1 MSLPPEPVKPPAR
14 LAAPSSVSNAAP
26 GGARSVAVSSALLE
40 YQSPIAALIARQVP
54 PASHYMIWAIA
65 LSFAVVAAAAFL
77 MPINRVV
84 PAAGKVAA
92 ITGNLM
98 VQPLDVSLVRSVNVK
113 VGQLV
118 HAGDVLA
125 ELDPTFA
132 QADAGA
138 LETQVT
144 SLQAE
149 VDRLTAETQNRPY
162 LPDGS
167 PPSLLQAM
175 IYAQRH
181 AERSFKLENY
191 TQQIE
196 AARVKIA
203 QAAADV
209 ASFSGRLKLAA
220 EVEAKRRELER
231 LQVGSQLNRLQ
242 ATDTRMSVDAQL
254 ATARSQVAS
263 AQRER
268 DGLVAERN
276 SYLQQTNGET
286 SQKLAEQGRLLA
298 DARELLNKASL
309 RRHLVQLRAEKDAI
323 VLRVAPVSVGTVM
336 QSGQEFLEL
345 VPLDAPLQVNAVME
359 ARDVGFVRVGNPVT
373 IKFDAFPYPLYG
385 TATGRLQSVSP
396 DSFKDPEAPPSREAL
411 LKQQDLPA
419 SSSFFR
425 ARMSID
431 EVQLHDLPAGT
442 RILPGMPVHADI
454 RIGKRTAIQF
464 MMSQF
469 MHPASDSTGEP

>member
-1 MSLPPEPVKPPAR
+1 MSRVPMQVKSGGRTVVPVAG
-14 LAAPSSVSNAAP
+14 P
-26 GGARSVAVSSALLE
+26 GGTVTPMLME
-40 YQSPIAALIARQVP
+40 YQSPTAALIARPVP
-54 PASHYMIWAIA
+54 LASRHTGWTIVGLIA
-65 LSFAVVAAAAFL
+65 AVLAALALIPIDRMVAAS
-77 MPINRVV
+77 
-84 PAAGKVAA
+84 GKVTA
-92 ITGNLM
+92 TGGNLN
-98 VQPLDVSLVRSVNVK
+98 VQPLEVSLVRSVNVK
-113 VGQLV
+113 EGQLV

-132 QADAGA
+132 QADAGS
-138 LETQVT
+138 LETQVA

-149 VDRLTAETQNRPY
+149 VDRLTAETQGRPY
-162 LPDGS
+162 VSDGS